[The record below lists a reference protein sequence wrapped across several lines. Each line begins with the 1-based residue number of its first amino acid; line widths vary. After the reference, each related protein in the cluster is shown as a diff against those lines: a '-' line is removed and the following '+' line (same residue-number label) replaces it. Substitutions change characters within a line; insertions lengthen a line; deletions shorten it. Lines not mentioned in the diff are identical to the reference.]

1 MYFDLFQNTFIFY
14 KMEVR
19 FISIRVSGYFFTA
32 GNRMVNI

>member
-1 MYFDLFQNTFIFY
+1 MYFDLLQNTFIFY
-14 KMEVR
+14 KMKMC